1 MSGKKQRRRFSDEF
15 KAEVVRQVQ
24 TSGRP
29 ASEIARELGI
39 NVNLLYRWRSVVEA
53 QTPREDVAIA
63 EELGRLR
70 KENARL
76 RREKEILEKATAI
89 FAEYRR

>member
-70 KENARL
+70 QGERS
-76 RREKEILEKATAI
+76 
-89 FAEYRR
+89 FAS